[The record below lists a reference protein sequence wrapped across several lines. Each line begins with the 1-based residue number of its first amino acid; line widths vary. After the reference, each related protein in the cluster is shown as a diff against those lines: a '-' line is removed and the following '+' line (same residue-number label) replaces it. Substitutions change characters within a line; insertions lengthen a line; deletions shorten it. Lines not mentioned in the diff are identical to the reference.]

1 MFDGSTGIW
10 WLVYVENVGMFCFL
24 CRCHDTASP
33 TNGDSIWNSK
43 PCVRNITQAI
53 KLHANSAMHEAAIN
67 KEHLQRTSPFHK
79 EVQEREMVKNTVL
92 LKVFTTLYWIAKEEI
107 ANTKATSLI
116 SLLERLGLGEI
127 KHFQHRSQG
136 SIREVF
142 LFLGKA
148 IKDIVIK
155 AAASSEVFG
164 CLADEVTDISVLQ
177 QFVVFVKYV
186 NASGMPQTD
195 FLHTEH
201 MTDAATGQELA
212 KCLKKIVEDC
222 QLELKMKSCVTD
234 GTGAMI
240 GRHK

>member
-1 MFDGSTGIW
+1 MTPQIQQMVTVFGTPNHVFVT
-10 WLVYVENVGMFCFL
+10 L
-24 CRCHDTASP
+24 R
-33 TNGDSIWNSK
+33 K
-43 PCVRNITQAI
+43 PSNFAC
-53 KLHANSAMHEAAIN
+53 MHEAAIN

-116 SLLERLGLGEI
+116 TLLERLGLQEI

-136 SIREVF
+136 SIHEVF

-148 IKDIVIK
+148 IKDKVIK

-164 CLADEVTDISVLQ
+164 SLADEVTDISVLQ
-177 QFVVFVKYV
+177 QFVNFVKYI

-195 FLHTEH
+195 FLHTKH
-201 MTDAATGQELA
+201 MTLPLD
-212 KCLKKIVEDC
+212 
-222 QLELKMKSCVTD
+222 KSWPSVSRKLLRM
-234 GTGAMI
+234 ASWN
-240 GRHK
+240 

>member
-1 MFDGSTGIW
+1 
-10 WLVYVENVGMFCFL
+10 MFCLL

-33 TNGDSIWNSK
+33 TNGDSTWNSK

-67 KEHLQRTSPFHK
+67 KEHLQKTSPFHK

-116 SLLERLGLGEI
+116 TLLERLGLQEI

-142 LFLGKA
+142 LFLEKLSK
-148 IKDIVIK
+148 IKSLRLLHPQK
-155 AAASSEVFG
+155 YLAA
-164 CLADEVTDISVLQ
+164 LQ
-177 QFVVFVKYV
+177 
-186 NASGMPQTD
+186 MRLQTYQYSNN
-195 FLHTEH
+195 LLSLRSMST
-201 MTDAATGQELA
+201 Q
-212 KCLKKIVEDC
+212 VEC
-222 QLELKMKSCVTD
+222 PRKTFCTQS
-234 GTGAMI
+234 I
-240 GRHK
+240 